1 MATLDTTP
9 SPAPT
14 PAGRAAATRTWLS
27 VPRNRTWALLGTISV
42 LLVAAV
48 FVLPAITPYG
58 GTEVINGQQLK
69 GPSWDHWFGTDIN
82 QMDVFSRVLG
92 AVKVDV
98 GISLIS
104 TLAAFALG
112 FPLGILSGYYSGRIA
127 QLLLRVLDMIQA
139 FPVLVLALAIVA
151 LTGNGSTNVIYA
163 QIFVATPIMI
173 RVIRSVVV
181 RLREERFI
189 EASIATGNG
198 DTRLLWRHIAPHA
211 LPTALIQSTLL
222 MAGALILTTG
232 LSFVGV
238 GVHPPQPEWG
248 SMVGLG
254 SRDIANGEWWTI
266 AFPGLAIALTVFLF
280 NYIGVLLRRQFPEA
294 GH

>member
-1 MATLDTTP
+1 MTSVD
-9 SPAPT
+9 
-14 PAGRAAATRTWLS
+14 AAARPADRVTAVRAWLAS
-27 VPRNRTWALLGTISV
+27 PRNRTWVWLGVVSLV
-42 LLVAAV
+42 LVASV
-48 FVLPAITPYG
+48 FVLPAVAPYG
-58 GTEVINGQQLK
+58 GTEVIKGQQLK
-69 GPSWDHWFGTDIN
+69 GVSWNHLFGTDIN
-82 QMDVFSRVLG
+82 QMDVFSRVLE
-92 AVKVDV
+92 AVRVDV

-112 FPLGILSGYYSGRIA
+112 FPLGILSGYYSGPIA
-127 QLLLRVLDMIQA
+127 QILLRVLDMIQS

-151 LTGNGSTNVIYA
+151 LTGNGAANVIYA

-173 RVIRSVVV
+173 RVIRSVVI
-181 RLREERFI
+181 RLREERYI
-189 EASIATGNG
+189 EASIATGNS

-238 GVHPPQPEWG
+238 GVHPPTPEWG

-254 SRDIANGEWWTI
+254 SRDIANGDWWTI
-266 AFPGLAIALTVFLF
+266 AFPGLAIAVTVFMF
-280 NYIGVLLRRQFPEA
+280 NLIGKLLRRQFPDE